1 MADKLYKVDEAIEL
15 GYQAPNAESGLSG
28 VIAEIYLPDGQKDS
42 NFPDVILVE
51 VGTTGTYR
59 GAFTPNEQGTWQVI
73 MHKADGDGQVA
84 KFYSVGGYN
93 VDSVGQA
100 VIAVDTAVNL
110 VDAAVGTVDSKVT
123 TVDGKVDNVQT
134 KVNEIDTTLDALD
147 SQVDGMDTQL
157 NTVEGKVTTVDSKVD
172 GVKTKTDALPVDP
185 ASATNVGTSK
195 SEILVAIG
203 AVDTKVSALDTPPMA
218 F

>member
-59 GAFTPNEQGTWQVI
+59 GAFTPNTQGTWQVI
-73 MHKADGDGQVA
+73 MHKADGDGQVT
-84 KFYSVGGYN
+84 KSYSVGGYN
-93 VDSVGQA
+93 VDSVGQ
-100 VIAVDTAVNL
+100 VVDAVDTTVNI
-110 VDAAVGTVDSKVT
+110 VDARVV
-123 TVDGKVDNVQT
+123 TVDGKADNIKAKVDEV
-134 KVNEIDTTLDALD
+134 DTTLDALD

-157 NTVEGKVTTVDSKVD
+157 DTVEGKVTTVDGKVD
-172 GVKTKTDALPVDP
+172 DVKTKTDALPVDP
-185 ASATNVGTSK
+185 ASATNVNAAK
-195 SEILVAIG
+195 NDILSAID
-203 AVDTKVSALDTPPMA
+203 AVDDKVSSLDTPPMA